1 MERFKKFRKQ
11 NLPIMNGTFRSYQE
25 FLTLE
30 ESQWASRIKVCTNKE
45 ALMNIY
51 NNFNNIKAKE
61 LIKIR
66 LRELKIKVG
75 DDVKKSDFKPQINI
89 LKSKFVR

>member
-11 NLPIMNGTFRSYQE
+11 NLPITNGTFRSYKE

-45 ALMNIY
+45 ALMEIY

-61 LIKIR
+61 FVKIR